1 MDWSWAIEG
10 VNNDVPRTMGPECE
24 NYMTNKRRWIET
36 VVVSLG
42 CLYLLRWASKR
53 ADPINL
59 PCSRKLNQPHT
70 TGRLFLM
77 LLMTFVFGIEMGF
90 KFANKSVIF
99 VLNPCHIQTLVQIYL
114 LAAKP
119 SKATVALFRIQMNN
133 LNGPLLAFIFPEVE
147 SRTLPF
153 EQATYWLQHALLYII
168 PVYIIRTGIYE
179 VEDIYDFNWVTIGI
193 MIMLLYH
200 FVILNAVSIAS
211 GVNLNHMLCAAVTD
225 PFEGQNY
232 RIAAVIHESIL
243 CPILN
248 KVTVL
253 LYSNKQTMKSNLL
266 RKHNYTQKISTIIN
280 DNNLSKDELL
290 YHQHYELTETPTTT
304 TKMTSSQQQQQQQQ
318 QHLPPINVIQKS
330 IPKQRKNNVS
340 EDNDIDIRIEEKKH
354 HQPNKLLDDTE
365 NLKEFLKNSST
376 TPEYKMFVTK
386 KFD

>member
-24 NYMTNKRRWIET
+24 NYMSNERRWTE
-36 VVVSLG
+36 VVIVSLG
-42 CLYLLRWASKR
+42 CLWILRWASKR
-53 ADPINL
+53 ADPISL
-59 PCSRKLNQPHT
+59 PCASKLNQSHS
-70 TGRLFLM
+70 TGRLLLM

-99 VLNPCHIQTLVQIYL
+99 VLNPCHIQTLVQIYI

-153 EQATYWLQHALLYII
+153 EQATYWLQHALLYIV
-168 PVYIIRTGIYE
+168 PVYIIRNGIYE
-179 VEDIYDFNWVTIGI
+179 VEDIYDFNWVTIGV

-200 FVILNAVSIAS
+200 FVVLNAVSIAS

-253 LYSNKQTMKSNLL
+253 LYCNKQTMKSNLL
-266 RKHNYTQKISTIIN
+266 RKHTYNQNTSTIIN

-290 YHQHYELTETPTTT
+290 YHQHYELTEKTTT
-304 TKMTSSQQQQQQQQ
+304 EGTSSQQQQQQQQ
-318 QHLPPINVIQKS
+318 QHHLPPLNVTEECTV
-330 IPKQRKNNVS
+330 KQRKHNIS
-340 EDNDIDIRIEEKKH
+340 EDNDIDIRIQEQQ
-354 HQPNKLLDDTE
+354 HQTLLADVE
-365 NLKEFLKNSST
+365 SERELLKNSST
-376 TPEYKMFVTK
+376 TAKCNMSATK
-386 KFD
+386 VD